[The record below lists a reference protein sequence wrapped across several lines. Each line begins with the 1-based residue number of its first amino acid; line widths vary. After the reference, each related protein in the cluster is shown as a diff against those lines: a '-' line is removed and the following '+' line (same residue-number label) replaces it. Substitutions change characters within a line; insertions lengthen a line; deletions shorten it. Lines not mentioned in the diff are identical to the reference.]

1 MMRSFV
7 ALIACALTFGL
18 ATGEAE
24 AKRFGGSKSFGMQ
37 RSAPATPPKA
47 APTAPTAAATP
58 GAAPKRNSWLGPI
71 AGLAA
76 GLGLAALFSHLGLG
90 EELGSLLLIALLA
103 FAAFALFRRFS
114 RSAQGRA
121 PQGMQYAGPT
131 PADAPQDT
139 RFTGNTAA
147 SGGVASARSGFED
160 FDEAGFLRQA
170 KINFIRMQAAY
181 DAGNLDDIRAFTTPD
196 VFAEVK
202 MQLDERAGAAQQ
214 TDVVDLSADMIE
226 VTREGERYI
235 VSVRFHG
242 LIRENRDTAP
252 EAFDEVWHLTKPV
265 AGDGGWLVSGIQ
277 QAH

>member
-18 ATGEAE
+18 SAGEAE

-37 RSAPATPPKA
+37 RSAPATAPKA
-47 APTAPTAAATP
+47 APTAPKAAAAP

-114 RSAQGRA
+114 RSAQGNA

-131 PADAPQDT
+131 PTHTPQDT
-139 RFTGNTAA
+139 RFSGAQAAAGSTAA
-147 SGGVASARSGFED
+147 PRAGFED

-214 TDVVDLSADMIE
+214 TDVLDLSADVIE

-242 LIRENRDTAP
+242 LIRETRDAAP
-252 EAFDEVWHLTKPV
+252 EAFDEVWHLTKPA
-265 AGDGGWLVSGIQ
+265 AGEGGWLVSGIQ

>member
-1 MMRSFV
+1 MIRSIV
-7 ALIACALTFGL
+7 ALLACAMTLGL
-18 ATGEAE
+18 SAGDAE

-37 RSAPATPPKA
+37 RSAPTVAPK
-47 APTAPTAAATP
+47 APTAAPKAAAGPNT
-58 GAAPKRNSWLGPI
+58 APKRNSWLGPI

-114 RSAQGRA
+114 RASQSQA
-121 PQGMQYAGPT
+121 PHRMQYAGPT
-131 PADAPQDT
+131 PTHEPQPMSAGSAAGAP
-139 RFTGNTAA
+139 
-147 SGGVASARSGFED
+147 VANAEFAD
-160 FDEAGFLRQA
+160 FDQAGFVRQA

-202 MQLDERAGAAQQ
+202 MQLDERADTGQQ
-214 TDVVDLSADMIE
+214 TDVIDLTGDIVE
-226 VTREGERYI
+226 VVREGERYI

-242 LIRENRDTAP
+242 LIREERGSEP
-252 EAFDEVWHLTKPV
+252 QPFDEIWHLTKPV
-265 AGDGGWLVSGIQ
+265 SGDGGWLVSGIQ